1 LVSISQKQGEG
12 ESMNKQFFFIIAA
25 AFFGTLNADDALRK
39 QLEEAYEL
47 ECKQRAY
54 DLMLELEVPLQEAQ
68 KIIAEESTPPD
79 PRYYE
84 HFYREEP
91 VKTEFPE
98 RREPL
103 MADLPPEEPGFPDHI
118 TDQALEL
125 VDQYQRL
132 KTKYFTVIN
141 KEKVFTVE
149 YVEKLIAAFKK
160 LKMQIKADAD
170 VRRAVTIRVVPFLIR
185 ILQGKDVISYIDE
198 YIAHLKK
205 VLR

>member
-1 LVSISQKQGEG
+1 MIMMIV
-12 ESMNKQFFFIIAA
+12 FFSRNVYA
-25 AFFGTLNADDALRK
+25 NDQLRQ
-39 QLEEAYEL
+39 QLEEAYAL

-68 KIIAEESTPPD
+68 RIIEEESTPPD

-84 HFYREEP
+84 HFYREPSQQQETLP
-91 VKTEFPE
+91 MNFYE
-98 RREPL
+98 RQPL
-103 MADLPPEEPGFPDHI
+103 MAEQPDEEPGFPEPI

-125 VDQYQRL
+125 VARYKKL
-132 KTKYFTVIN
+132 KEKYLTVMN

-149 YVEKLIAAFKK
+149 YVERLIAA
-160 LKMQIKADAD
+160 LKQLKTEIKRDAD

-185 ILQGKDVISYIDE
+185 ILTGKDVVSYIDE
-198 YIAHLKK
+198 YIATLKK